1 MPRGCI
7 YVARNDEINPP
18 NLYKIGKTEFAEPN
32 RRMKELTNE
41 TTNWNGKYEAKAW
54 VFVEDVDRCE
64 KIIHRELSSC
74 RVRRNREFFIIEFN
88 DILHAIRVTLNDYI
102 IPGHGHLENFD
113 IHEISKKT
121 FKSFLTNE
129 TTSIFKLFEYANK
142 NSMCTNLYC
151 WEDRY
156 AFQSSLSV
164 IVSNSLKKKINLDKF
179 NSPDELKNLLYKEIY
194 LKEFCKQLTELTENH
209 FYLFN
214 NEIDEERE
222 QHQHIL
228 TRKSLKPIIIKNIFH
243 ILNEARSNRRLKKI
257 INDKI
262 LNSFFYHAYSM
273 YLKKNLINSRK
284 RRKEIEENER
294 EKIIQKELK
303 IKEKKIKIKKQKINQ
318 SKRGKER
325 FNYLKDLKK
334 LPLLLR
340 LKQIIS
346 KQPFGLNGIDDDL
359 FEADNENEFM
369 YTFVMLEINEQKEFK
384 KLIKRNKK
392 KIFKKLNKMLKNN

>member
-1 MPRGCI
+1 
-7 YVARNDEINPP
+7 
-18 NLYKIGKTEFAEPN
+18 
-32 RRMKELTNE
+32 
-41 TTNWNGKYEAKAW
+41 
-54 VFVEDVDRCE
+54 
-64 KIIHRELSSC
+64 
-74 RVRRNREFFIIEFN
+74 
-88 DILHAIRVTLNDYI
+88 
-102 IPGHGHLENFD
+102 
-113 IHEISKKT
+113 
-121 FKSFLTNE
+121 
-129 TTSIFKLFEYANK
+129 
-142 NSMCTNLYC
+142 MCTNLYC
-151 WEDRY
+151 REDRY

-214 NEIDEERE
+214 NEINEERE

-228 TRKSLKPIIIKNIFH
+228 TRKSLKPIIIQNIFD

-325 FNYLKDLKK
+325 FNYLKELKK

-392 KIFKKLNKMLKNN
+392 KIFKKLKKMLKNN